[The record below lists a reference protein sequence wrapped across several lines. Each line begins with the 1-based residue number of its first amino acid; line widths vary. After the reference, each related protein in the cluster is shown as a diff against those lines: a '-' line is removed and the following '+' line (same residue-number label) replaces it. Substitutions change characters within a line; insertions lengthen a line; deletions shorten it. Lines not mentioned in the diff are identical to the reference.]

1 MTWLTSVMQLL
12 LLDEDLSML
21 YDIVDKCHAT
31 ALFERELVYV
41 G

>member
-1 MTWLTSVMQLL
+1 MLTSIMQLL

-31 ALFERELVYV
+31 ALIGCELVHV